1 MRIIY
6 RQVGMFVSMAVLLCA
21 CEVPFAGATQLQNGL
36 ISYWP
41 FNDGAGTTLTDIG
54 PAGISNDSGTLRNS
68 PTWLTDASGKFNAG
82 LQFNGTSQDVTLPTG
97 GDMDINSNAVTVSA
111 WVKLD
116 QLPSELA
123 GSFSGIFDS
132 NPDNYVMYLDK
143 GNKELRFKA
152 TNSASVTTATHPGI
166 REVFLNKT
174 DWLHVM
180 GVYDGDHARVKI
192 YLNGQLT
199 DITSLPNSST
209 GGTLLGPVR
218 TGQPTFFGSQ
228 PLSATDSNPGSFF
241 QGKISDVALWN
252 RALGGAEAQYLYNS
266 GIGNRVGA
274 ANPDIAPLPPIT
286 PVLPTAQPV
295 VYYKFDGNLNNSG
308 TGGAAYN
315 AVLHDVPGRNDTLYT
330 SEAPFNQGLDLRQN
344 PTSASS
350 ITEGGDFLSVDYTL
364 PNSGTIMTRFT
375 VGQLYNFNSL
385 WSNSSHEN
393 DWEAWVYGNNGDG
406 RIGARGNRDTSI
418 IGTSIWQLADP
429 TASFHVAFSWVR
441 DTVDPT
447 QVTSRFY
454 INGEW
459 VDERVG
465 VWRDAGTTFFIGG
478 GTGPTNGNNL
488 ANGVFDEFRIYGT
501 ALSEAEILYLSTHAP
516 EVVAGLSG
524 DYNHDGKVDTADYV
538 LWRNDPAGNGGNPAG
553 YNTWRANFGASLGSG
568 LGDAAAVPEPATC
581 GVLLVALSLYM
592 GRRGSRF
599 SF

>member
-1 MRIIY
+1 MKNSHRS
-6 RQVGMFVSMAVLLCA
+6 VKATFALVAFVVA
-21 CEVPFAGATQLQNGL
+21 ATTVTSTLATPLQNGL

-41 FNDGAGTTLTDIG
+41 FNDGAGTNLTDTG
-54 PAGISNDSGTLRNS
+54 PAGSSNDSGTLRNS
-68 PTWLTDASGKFNAG
+68 PTWLTGAAGKFNAG
-82 LQFNGTSQDVTLPTG
+82 LQFDGTTQDVTLPTG
-97 GDMDINSNAVTVSA
+97 GDMDINTNAVTVSA

-123 GSFSGIFDS
+123 TSFGGILDS
-132 NPDNYVMYLDK
+132 SADNYVMYLDK

-152 TNSASVTTATHPGI
+152 TNSAGVSSATHPGI

-174 DWLHVM
+174 DWVHVM

-192 YLNGQLT
+192 YYNGQLADVT
-199 DITSLPNSST
+199 AYPNSGT

-218 TGQPTFFGSQ
+218 AGQISYFGSQ
-228 PLSATDSNPGSFF
+228 PVSGTDSTPSAFF
-241 QGKISDVALWN
+241 PGKISDVAIWN

-266 GIGNRVGA
+266 GTGNRVGA
-274 ANPDIAPLPPIT
+274 ANPEIAPLPAIT

-295 VYYKFDGNLNNSG
+295 VYYKFDGNLNNAG
-308 TGGAAYN
+308 TGGATYN
-315 AVLHDVPGRNDTLYT
+315 AVLHDVAGRNNTLYT
-330 SEAPFNQGLDLRQN
+330 SEATFNQGLDLREN
-344 PTSASS
+344 PIQASS
-350 ITEGGDFLSVDYTL
+350 ITEGGDYLSVDYAL

-375 VGQLYNFNSL
+375 VGQLYNFNSM

-393 DWEAWVYGNNGDG
+393 DWESWVYGDG
-406 RIGARGNRDTSI
+406 RIAARGNRDTPNM
-418 IGTSIWQLADP
+418 GTSIWQLADQ
-429 TASFHVAFSWVR
+429 TAPFHVAFSWVR
-441 DTVDPT
+441 DTADPT

-465 VWRDAGTTFFIGG
+465 TWRDPGTTFFIGG
-478 GTGPTNGNNL
+478 GTGPANGNTL

-516 EVVAGLSG
+516 EVVAGLNG
-524 DYNHDGKVDTADYV
+524 DYNHDGKVDAADYV
-538 LWRNDPAGNGGNPAG
+538 VWRNDPANNGGNPAG
-553 YNTWRANFGASLGSG
+553 YNTWRANFGATLGSG

-581 GVLLVALSLYM
+581 CLFVVALSLYT

-599 SF
+599 NS